1 MTQSEPLTIVEAM
14 KALIVEDNRQ
24 QAEFTRAGLSDFG
37 LESRIVEDGQ
47 SGLEALLNEEYAIDL
62 VDIRLPGIDG
72 FSLIRTAREAGCQI
86 PIIVLSVQGEIDAKV
101 KGLDAGAD
109 DYLAKPFSFDELRAR
124 IDAVR
129 RRFSPSMGHSILTA
143 DTLEMDV
150 TTHKV
155 RRAGRK
161 ITLPNHEY
169 LLLEYFLRHRGRIVS
184 KKMILEDVWDYA
196 DSIKSHVVE
205 MAVSALR
212 KEINGPNDL
221 KLIRTIRKFGYV
233 LD

>member
-1 MTQSEPLTIVEAM
+1 M

-47 SGLEALLNEEYAIDL
+47 SGLEALLNEEYAIAL

-129 RRFSPSMGHSILTA
+129 RRSDRFPANSRASFASVSTGMSNRR
-143 DTLEMDV
+143 
-150 TTHKV
+150 V
-155 RRAGRK
+155 RK
-161 ITLPNHEY
+161 
-169 LLLEYFLRHRGRIVS
+169 
-184 KKMILEDVWDYA
+184 
-196 DSIKSHVVE
+196 HVVKIPISKP
-205 MAVSALR
+205 MNSAHPVNMTFSQNIFVNSPLLAT
-212 KEINGPNDL
+212 DFTL
-221 KLIRTIRKFGYV
+221 K
-233 LD
+233 